1 MLSVWGA
8 GQDGAFF
15 EEIDEGRADGAPVIK
30 GKFSEKVYMCVCVC
44 VCMLCVY
51 IYECN
56 VSVCSLRDTQETL
69 FSR

>member
-1 MLSVWGA
+1 MYDDVTQAIKCCGA
-8 GQDGAFF
+8 TV
-15 EEIDEGRADGAPVIK
+15 APVIK